1 MGFGTQEVHV
11 PYVKQAHEYGHV
23 LFKGRGAEVLV
34 HGVEAREEFLENL
47 RSKDDGQRGA
57 DCRVYGV
64 ATAYPVPEAEGIFG
78 VNAEGSNLIEC
89 G

>member
-1 MGFGTQEVHV
+1 MGFGAQEVHV
-11 PYVKQAHEYGHV
+11 PHVKQTHEYGDV

-34 HGVEAREEFLENL
+34 HGVEAREEFFENL
-47 RSKDDGQRGA
+47 WAEDDGQRGT

-78 VNAEGSNLIEC
+78 VNAEGSNLIER

>member
-34 HGVEAREEFLENL
+34 HGVEAREEFFEYL
-47 RSKDDGQRGA
+47 RAEDDG
-57 DCRVYGV
+57 
-64 ATAYPVPEAEGIFG
+64 
-78 VNAEGSNLIEC
+78 
-89 G
+89 